1 MKITENWGKANS
13 DPQRW
18 RHRSIR
24 EYHDWQW
31 DEGEGDP
38 CYPHAQT
45 KFSPDWSG
53 FESDP
58 FCTRSKQTTR
68 GGALEHADSSRSF
81 APQKTQTCVCV
92 LRSPWRG
99 DSPVKTTPSFVRA
112 QFLQDSRRGRH
123 QDPRRAARPPALPV
137 WQQQDPVKL
146 EVPGQ
151 RHRRRCLWHQ
161 QDRGPEQLLSAGCA
175 RVPVCRALGSIP
187 V

>member
-1 MKITENWGKANS
+1 MKITENWEKANS

-58 FCTRSKQTTR
+58 FCTRSKQTT
-68 GGALEHADSSRSF
+68 GLLNMQTVHAVSRH
-81 APQKTQTCVCV
+81 K
-92 LRSPWRG
+92 
-99 DSPVKTTPSFVRA
+99 
-112 QFLQDSRRGRH
+112 RH
-123 QDPRRAARPPALPV
+123 KSVYVYYAVHGVATHP
-137 WQQQDPVKL
+137 
-146 EVPGQ
+146 
-151 RHRRRCLWHQ
+151 
-161 QDRGPEQLLSAGCA
+161 
-175 RVPVCRALGSIP
+175 
-187 V
+187 